1 MNNHGSFLPRGRV
14 GERGRI
20 DTGRHEPYIHSAMET
35 RDRIGAFDVLTRR
48 EIPEYRAR
56 GVHLRHTR
64 TGCEVMHLETADTEN
79 LFAFCFATPPRD
91 DTGVSHIIEHSVLSG
106 SRAYPL
112 KEPFSVLMKGSMHTF
127 LNALT
132 YPDRTVY
139 PAASCNRADF
149 FNVLSVYGDAVFHP
163 LLRKETFM
171 QEAWRLEEEGNGT
184 GGLKYAGI
192 VYNEMKGVY
201 SSPDSIVAEL
211 TTRSLF
217 PDTPYR
223 FDSGGDPRSIPSLT
237 LESAREF
244 HARYYHPS
252 NCRIVL
258 YGDIPLPD
266 VLGFLEEKFLS
277 DFDASR
283 IDAGIPAQRRWDSPR
298 RLEKTYPVKPDTP
311 LEGRTSV
318 TVSWLLPAVTDSVA
332 LVTHEVLSE
341 VLIES
346 AGSPLRKA
354 LVDSGLGEDL
364 SPVSGLETD
373 LKEMIF
379 AVGLRGAEPDREKKI
394 ESLIL
399 DTLHALSKDGLDRN
413 LVQSMINRVEFT
425 AWILFPPSSSPLQ

>member
-1 MNNHGSFLPRGRV
+1 
-14 GERGRI
+14 
-20 DTGRHEPYIHSAMET
+20 
-35 RDRIGAFDVLTRR
+35 
-48 EIPEYRAR
+48 
-56 GVHLRHTR
+56 
-64 TGCEVMHLETADTEN
+64 MHLETADTEN

-106 SRAYPL
+106 SRLYPL
-112 KEPFSVLMKGSMHTF
+112 KEPFSALMKGSMHTF

-171 QEAWRLEEEGNGT
+171 QEAWRLEEDAERKQRAAVCRDRLQRNE
-184 GGLKYAGI
+184 GGLLQ
-192 VYNEMKGVY
+192 
-201 SSPDSIVAEL
+201 PDSIVAEL

-237 LESAREF
+237 LDSAREF

-252 NCRIVL
+252 NCRIFL
-258 YGDIPLPD
+258 YGDIPLAD
-266 VLGFLEEKFLS
+266 ILAFLEDKFLGN
-277 DFDASR
+277 FKAST
-283 IDAGIPAQRRWDSPR
+283 IEADIPLQKRWESPG

-311 LEGRTSV
+311 LEGRSSV

-332 LVTHEVLSE
+332 LVTHEILSE

-394 ESLIL
+394 ESL
-399 DTLHALSKDGLDRN
+399 
-413 LVQSMINRVEFT
+413 V
-425 AWILFPPSSSPLQ
+425 P